1 MVSYN
6 LEITWYNEQARTEL
20 FGHFDYLPDEIKDR
34 NVLTYLLQGQ
44 PGKIL
49 ANHEALLQFY
59 LLLYKGRFS
68 RNDLTVQLKNQYFS
82 TSFPESESQSKLQ
95 SGGSP
100 VQIPL
105 HLQSENGEIIR
116 YSLYTSFYREG
127 ILIVYHPEDTESDSL
142 LGLLERRD
150 DVIHNL
156 LKSIPSL
163 K

>member
-1 MVSYN
+1 
-6 LEITWYNEQARTEL
+6 
-20 FGHFDYLPDEIKDR
+20 
-34 NVLTYLLQGQ
+34 
-44 PGKIL
+44 
-49 ANHEALLQFY
+49 
-59 LLLYKGRFS
+59 
-68 RNDLTVQLKNQYFS
+68 
-82 TSFPESESQSKLQ
+82 
-95 SGGSP
+95 